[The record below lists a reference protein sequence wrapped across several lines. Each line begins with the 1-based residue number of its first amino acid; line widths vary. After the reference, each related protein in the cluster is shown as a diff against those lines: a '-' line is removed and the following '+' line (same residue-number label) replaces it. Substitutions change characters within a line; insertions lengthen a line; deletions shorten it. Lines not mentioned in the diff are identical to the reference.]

1 MHVSLTVCRAFDL
14 VSNSKPLLLTDYA
27 TRFIYGG
34 QKGNLMMLNQGSYE
48 VYPAGKVIFRVNISK
63 ARTI

>member
-34 QKGNLMMLNQGSYE
+34 QKGNQMMLSQGSYE
-48 VYPAGKVIFRVNISK
+48 VYPADKVIFRVNISK